1 MQNITNIFARLWN
14 DEDGAPATE
23 YALLIAFIAI
33 AAAIGMS
40 LLGDGLAAIFTNIGN
55 AIGAINIAPLT

>member
-33 AAAIGMS
+33 AAAVGMA
-40 LLGDGLAAIFTNIGN
+40 LLGTGLANIFTNIGN
-55 AIGAINIAPLT
+55 ALGGISIAPLV